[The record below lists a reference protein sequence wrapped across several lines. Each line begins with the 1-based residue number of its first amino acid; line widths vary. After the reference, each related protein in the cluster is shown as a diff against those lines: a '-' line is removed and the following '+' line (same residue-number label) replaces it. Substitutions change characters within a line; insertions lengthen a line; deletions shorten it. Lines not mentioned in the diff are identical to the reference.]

1 MLHSFLWFQTIK
13 KTHDLRIHRETSF
26 PMRGKGLDQLTWAF
40 ILGCSMGHSFDT
52 TAALCGLRFGCSCS
66 VLSKKNMSD
75 VEVTFLNREKGRF
88 LDFWRIQIHQR
99 SMKCVFKA
107 WRFSLRSQLRIQ
119 KHRVGAVREKIA
131 VSLNEAEAVLTKT
144 MPRQVRLCWLN
155 HVEKN
160 WQTKVVDDIKGPCRD
175 CTVCLNLIEFIYC
188 IRDGYDWKLC
198 FLLCI

>member
-1 MLHSFLWFQTIK
+1 MTSASIEKLLFRCEEKVWISSRGPLSLDAQWA
-13 KTHDLRIHRETSF
+13 IHLTPLLPCVGS
-26 PMRGKGLDQLTWAF
+26 GLVAVAQF
-40 ILGCSMGHSFDT
+40 CQ
-52 TAALCGLRFGCSCS
+52 
-66 VLSKKNMSD
+66 KKNMSD

-188 IRDGYDWKLC
+188 IWDGYDWKLC